1 MSNLFNLS
9 EEEKNRIRGLHLT
22 ESKDLRLTSVL
33 TEAIPG
39 SESCMHVEFECGES
53 TINPE
58 DITINLENYL
68 RPGWEYDG
76 KFGEIE
82 VGVSGPGN
90 VDDNKDVL
98 NARVDAVYKMLMNA
112 TTWEAP
118 EGTEYI
124 EEYLRENIP
133 PKPKY
138 GTTET
143 SSVLRSRSRAPEDP
157 CDEYY
162 KEFQF
167 IELCFDEL
175 KPIPEFHV
183 LADQLKGAIKGWG
196 THLGTIKGIISE
208 MRGKSDWITF
218 NELLEKHDWSEEG
231 KPLGMDFYD
240 AACYRGKGTDWNP
253 LVKGRTYGV
262 SELDSDEAADINYI
276 LDKAGFDCIKCKISE
291 DGQKVISARGKC

>member
-1 MSNLFNLS
+1 MNNLFNLS

-22 ESKDLRLTSVL
+22 ESRDLRFTSVL
-33 TEAIPG
+33 NEAIPG
-39 SESCMHVEFECGES
+39 SESCMHVEFKCGDA
-53 TINPE
+53 TITPD
-58 DITINLENYL
+58 DITINLEKYL
-68 RPGWEYDG
+68 RPGLEYDG
-76 KFGEIE
+76 DFAKLK
-82 VGVSGPGN
+82 VGVSGPGGEDVN
-90 VDDNKDVL
+90 EEVYNK
-98 NARVDAVYKMLMNA
+98 RKQAVIDMLMDA
-112 TTWEAP
+112 ITWEAP
-118 EGTEYI
+118 DGTAYI
-124 EEYLRENIP
+124 QEYLENNIDIDP
-133 PKPKY
+133 NWD
-138 GTTET
+138 TTET
-143 SSVLRSRSRAPEDP
+143 DSVLRNRTRAPEDP

-162 KEFQF
+162 EEFQF

-196 THLGTIKGIISE
+196 THLGTIKGIISD

-253 LVKGRTYGV
+253 LAKGRTYGV

-291 DGQKVISARGKC
+291 DGQKVISARGEC